1 MMEQVI
7 AQDKIDASVRELT
20 VSLMMGVANN
30 DLRTQ
35 VARVADFVRKNV
47 TYVRD
52 PEDSEY
58 LIAPTKMISDYHSQ
72 GVMFGDCDDHVM
84 LLNAMVGSI
93 GIPSK
98 AVGVKF
104 GGSPTF
110 NHVISGV
117 ICCGSMQLIDPCAK
131 NGPQQ
136 VYTETLTV

>member
-1 MMEQVI
+1 MELVV
-7 AQDKIDASVRELT
+7 ASCSADPTIRELT
-20 VSLMMGVANN
+20 VSLMQGLANN
-30 DLRTQ
+30 DLRNQ
-35 VARVADFVRKNV
+35 VIRVARFVRNNV

-58 LIAPTKMISDYHSQ
+58 LISPTKMIGDYYDQ

-84 LLNAMVGSI
+84 LLNAMLGSI

-104 GGSPTF
+104 GNSAEF

-117 ICCGSMQLIDPCAK
+117 QCCGSFQLIDPCAK
-131 NGPQQ
+131 SGVQQ
-136 VYTETLTV
+136 VYNETLTI